1 MLAAVQGE
9 YKCYDSDDDA
19 EDAEG
24 PQDEENGNLFDRCIG
39 FIKCGLFNKV
49 NEGSCTD
56 IDAGICGGPVM
67 TGMVQSQDAIYG
79 RYGGYDIYR

>member
-9 YKCYDSDDDA
+9 YKCYDPDDDA
-19 EDAEG
+19 E
-24 PQDEENGNLFDRCIG
+24 DEENGNLFDRCIG

-67 TGMVQSQDAIYG
+67 TGMVQCHSCRKTPYTAYVISS
-79 RYGGYDIYR
+79 R